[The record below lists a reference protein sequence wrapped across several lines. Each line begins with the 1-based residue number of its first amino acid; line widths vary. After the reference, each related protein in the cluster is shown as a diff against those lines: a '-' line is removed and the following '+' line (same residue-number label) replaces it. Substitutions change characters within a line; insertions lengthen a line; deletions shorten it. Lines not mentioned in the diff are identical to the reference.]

1 MMPRFWRKEIGKA
14 DMSAVVDDGNKITF
28 RPLSEAIGAE
38 VLGTDLTAPLDDSV
52 KSRLRGALAEY
63 RLLLERDEHIP
74 EASQADFAKVLAISR
89 FARTKT
95 SRRARSPRR
104 NSYPTRG
111 KIACLVTVNSIPLR
125 SAVSGKPAEGAPSL
139 RD

>member
-1 MMPRFWRKEIGKA
+1 MPPRFWRKEIGKA

-38 VLGTDLTAPLDDSV
+38 VLGADLTAPLDDNV
-52 KSRLRGALAEY
+52 KSRLRVAFAGY
-63 RLLLERDEHIP
+63 RLLLVRDEHIS

-89 FARTKT
+89 FARITT
-95 SRRARSPRR
+95 SSRARSPRR

-111 KIACLVTVNSIPLR
+111 KMASLVTVNSISITISCFR
-125 SAVSGKPAEGAPSL
+125 KT
-139 RD
+139 R